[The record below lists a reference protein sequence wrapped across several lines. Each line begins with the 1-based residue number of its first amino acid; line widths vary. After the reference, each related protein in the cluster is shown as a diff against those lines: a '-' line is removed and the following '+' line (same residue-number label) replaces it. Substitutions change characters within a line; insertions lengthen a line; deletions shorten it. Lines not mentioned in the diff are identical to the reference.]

1 MAVRTR
7 PDGTVAAS
15 APGYRRFMPALM
27 PTRNGSAVFF
37 EQKVRVDG
45 TERFVQAVRAAHP
58 DVHVTVFEVLLWAL
72 AHTFDRHPNINRF
85 VAGGRLYDRDG
96 IWISFT
102 VKTELSEE
110 GTLLEVKHRFDPTQ
124 GFVDLARDV
133 EASVAAARAG
143 AEGLAA
149 KELELFLHLPSPLRR
164 GVVRVAGAANAV
176 NLLPR
181 AFIDGDPFFASA
193 FVTNLGSV
201 GLDAAFHHLYEYGTI
216 PVFCTLGRIHDD
228 VVAVDGQPK
237 VARVATVRFTY
248 DERVEDGLYAGRA
261 LDDFRAMLED
271 PEAHEAHDPS
281 AGATP

>member
-1 MAVRTR
+1 
-7 PDGTVAAS
+7 
-15 APGYRRFMPALM
+15 MPALM

-37 EQKVRVDG
+37 EQKVRVEG

-85 VAGGRLYDRDG
+85 VAGGRLYDRTG

-102 VKTELSEE
+102 VKTELSEA

-124 GFVDLARDV
+124 DFVELAHEL
-133 EASVAAARAG
+133 EAAVAAARAG
-143 AEGLAA
+143 AEGLAD

-164 GVVRVAGAANAV
+164 GVVRLAGAANAV

-193 FVTNLGSV
+193 FATNLGSV

-216 PVFCTLGRIHDD
+216 PVFVTLGRIHDD
-228 VVAVDGQPK
+228 VVAVDGAST

-261 LDDFRAMLED
+261 LEDFRAMLED
-271 PEAHEAHDPS
+271 PEAHQPGGEVPS
-281 AGATP
+281 

>member
-124 GFVDLARDV
+124 GFVEVARDV

-143 AEGLAA
+143 AESLAA

-228 VVAVDGQPK
+228 VVAVDGQPT

-271 PEAHEAHDPS
+271 PEAHDPS
-281 AGATP
+281 VEATP

>member
-228 VVAVDGQPK
+228 VVAVDGQPT

-271 PEAHEAHDPS
+271 PEAHDPS